1 MATTTLTS
9 KGQMTIPK
17 GIRDRLKLKAGDRLE
32 ISTEGERIIMTA
44 AHLDLDDLCA
54 ILPRPKRR
62 ASLAEIETA
71 LSVRRTQRAR

>member
-17 GIRDRLKLKAGDRLE
+17 EIRDRLKLKAGDRLE
-32 ISTEGERIIMTA
+32 ISTEGERIVMMA

-54 ILPRPKRR
+54 ILPRPKRP
-62 ASLAEIETA
+62 ASLAEIDIAIGE
-71 LSVRRTQRAR
+71 RRTRRAR